1 MPPAAF
7 LALLHA
13 VVAIRHLWYIARRH
27 KFFHGI
33 TMCTHRAHNGHMDTI
48 LALLLALVLAL
59 PLTLVLLLAS
69 PLAWA
74 WAVALASIVSW
85 SWLVSPTYSH
95 ALILMLSPCERVG
108 HGRAVPWPL
117 TLMKQRVQE
126 RVWCK
131 WCS

>member
-1 MPPAAF
+1 
-7 LALLHA
+7 
-13 VVAIRHLWYIARRH
+13 
-27 KFFHGI
+27 
-33 TMCTHRAHNGHMDTI
+33 MCTHRAHNGHMDTI

-74 WAVALASIVSW
+74 WALALASIVSW
-85 SWLVSPTYSH
+85 SWLASPTYSH
-95 ALILMLSPCERVG
+95 ALLLMLSPRERVG

-126 RVWCK
+126 RVGA
-131 WCS
+131 SGVHEALPHPVQPIP